1 MPYHQPPAR
10 IGVGP
15 RISYALLWLLAAGSC
30 LTRPA
35 MAQNLDA
42 ARLLPTGGQR
52 NATVTIEL
60 PGKFEKW
67 PVAFWNE
74 PAAIQAAPIQWTA
87 TDTPGKITATIPA
100 DAKLGLHWVRL
111 HSAESA
117 SPLLR
122 FLVSDLPG
130 VLEIEPNDAFAKPQ
144 SIDSLPVELHGLLQK
159 SGDVDHFQVKLT
171 KGQRF
176 VASVEANRTLKSPM
190 DACLEIVDERGNVL
204 AQNLDTLGL
213 DPRLV
218 FNAPRDGLF
227 CVRIYAFPEAPD
239 STIGYAG
246 GDKYLYRIE
255 CLIGDVDDL
264 AQGFQSQATPIGEPS
279 QRDMPTAVPLVDNQ
293 RRYLFFGTLESPR
306 DEDVL
311 QIETTTP
318 GFWKISAMAESLG
331 SPLDAVIE
339 VLDGANKSL
348 GKQGESGEI
357 KDPVL
362 VGQMKTAGVYRIAV
376 RDLHGRFGPTYRY
389 RLELE
394 NEAPSVLGTLAND
407 IIQGKP
413 DKPTE
418 IEVTLERTHGCI
430 DEATVRLLGLGPEY
444 TCEAAVSKVKEE
456 SEKKVI
462 LKVIATPKADGTAA
476 AAWAG
481 PVSIEVETQGRNE
494 KNLANAA
501 STKQPYLWL
510 RIAP

>member
-1 MPYHQPPAR
+1 MPNHQPHHPR

-15 RISYALLWLLAAGSC
+15 WIGTKLLWLLAVGSG
-30 LTRPA
+30 LNA
-35 MAQNLDA
+35 QALAQNLDA
-42 ARLLPTGGQR
+42 ARLLPSGSQR

-67 PVAFWNE
+67 PVAIWTE
-74 PAAIQAAPIQWTA
+74 PTQTPPIQWA
-87 TDTPGKITATIPA
+87 ASETPGKITASVPA

-111 HSAESA
+111 HSPESV
-117 SPLLR
+117 SPLMR

-130 VLEIEPNDAFAKPQ
+130 VLETEPNDAFAKPQ
-144 SIDSLPVELHGLLQK
+144 AIDSLPADIYGLLQK
-159 SGDVDHFQVKLT
+159 SGDVDHYQVKLS
-171 KGQRF
+171 KGQRL
-176 VASVEANRTLKSPM
+176 VASVEANRSLKSPM
-190 DACLEIVDERGNVL
+190 DACLEIVDQRGNIL
-204 AQNLDTLGL
+204 AQNLDSLGL
-213 DPRLV
+213 DPRIV
-218 FNAPRDGLF
+218 FIAPRDGLF
-227 CVRIYAFPEAPD
+227 SIRIYAFPEAPD

-264 AQGFQSQATPIGEPS
+264 AVGFQSQATPIGEPS
-279 QRDMPTAVPLVDNQ
+279 QHDMPTGVPLVENQ

-331 SPLDAVIE
+331 SPLDPVIE
-339 VLDGANKSL
+339 LLDGANKSL
-348 GKQGESGEI
+348 SKQGESGEI

-362 VGQMKTAGVYRIAV
+362 IGQMKTAGVYRIAL

-394 NEAPSVLGTLAND
+394 NEAPLVLGTLAND
-407 IIQGKP
+407 ILRGKP

-430 DEATVRLLGLGPEY
+430 DEATVRLVGLGPEY
-444 TCEAAVSKVKEE
+444 TCEPAISKAKEE
-456 SEKKVI
+456 SEKKVV
-462 LKVIATPKADGTAA
+462 LKVTATPKADGSPAT
-476 AAWAG
+476 AWAG
-481 PVSIEVETQGRNE
+481 PVWVEVETQGRNE
-494 KNLANAA
+494 KQLANAA

>member
-1 MPYHQPPAR
+1 MPYHQPHHAR

-15 RISYALLWLLAAGSC
+15 WIGTKLLCLLAVGSG
-30 LTRPA
+30 LGA
-35 MAQNLDA
+35 QALAQNLDA
-42 ARLLPTGGQR
+42 ARLLPSGSQR
-52 NATVTIEL
+52 NSTVTIEL

-67 PVAFWNE
+67 PVAIWTE
-74 PAAIQAAPIQWTA
+74 PTQTPPIQWA
-87 TDTPGKITATIPA
+87 ASETPGKLTANIPA

-111 HSAESA
+111 HSPESV
-117 SPLLR
+117 SPLMR

-130 VLEIEPNDAFAKPQ
+130 VLETEPNDAFAKPQ
-144 SIDSLPVELHGLLQK
+144 TIDSLPADIYGLLQK
-159 SGDVDHFQVKLT
+159 SGDVDHYQVKLN
-171 KGQRF
+171 KGQRL
-176 VASVEANRTLKSPM
+176 VASVEANRSLKSPM
-190 DACLEIVDERGNVL
+190 DACLEIVDQRGNIL
-204 AQNLDTLGL
+204 AQNLDSLGL
-213 DPRLV
+213 DPRIV
-218 FNAPRDGLF
+218 FIAPRDGLF
-227 CVRIYAFPEAPD
+227 SIRIYAFPEAPD

-264 AQGFQSQATPIGEPS
+264 AAGFQSQATPIGEPS

-293 RRYLFFGTLESPR
+293 SRYYFYGTLESPR

-311 QIETTTP
+311 QIETIAP

-331 SPLDAVIE
+331 STLDPVIE
-339 VLDGANKSL
+339 VLDGTNKSL

-362 VGQMKTAGVYRIAV
+362 VGQMKTAGVYRIAL
-376 RDLHGRFGPTYRY
+376 RDLHGRFGPSVRY

-394 NEAPSVLGTLAND
+394 NEAPLVLGSLAND

-430 DEATVRLLGLGPEY
+430 DEATVRLVGLGPEY
-444 TCEAAVSKVKEE
+444 TCEPAISKAKEE
-456 SEKKVI
+456 SEKKVV
-462 LKVIATPKADGTAA
+462 LKVTAIPKADGSAA

-481 PVSIEVETQGRNE
+481 PVWIEVETQGRNE
-494 KNLANAA
+494 KQLANAA